1 MNQRYQIIL
10 TEMEPVYSRRFAKW
24 AEGLAGLMLGLTL
37 LSPAEATQ
45 VNVLPFSGNA
55 TFSDI
60 TIHSNLTTDSSSS
73 NTLWAG
79 NLSVGADR
87 AFMAFEPTDFLT
99 ATAATFYAYYQSGTA
114 NGGAALYQVTPSL
127 STSFQYDDPA
137 VWVGMLQATNQPSGQ
152 YYSQTVS
159 TVSVDATNYFS
170 IRGTAES
177 FTSTQ
182 RGFSSSEGSF
192 SPYLTVSGTLK
203 TGQTVQ
209 VISSGALDDQTFH
222 TNGTSASASATTLIG
237 GNLDG
242 GFGCDRSFMA
252 FVVPQVSFFKAR
264 LFCYFNAGSSKQ
276 YGGANIRKLSAI
288 PANWSYNGTNGV
300 DAGTMMFG
308 LPGSGW
314 YWIDVTSKI
323 TSGTTNCFC
332 LFGTEPWGTTGKT
345 FDSAQGAN
353 PPYLW
358 LSFAGPTIQNTAVS
372 NITATSASV
381 YGTLSSTGTAATT
394 VFLFSGPANGG
405 TNTTAWANTNQ
416 FPSPQG
422 IGTLSTNITF
432 SGTSP
437 VYYFRYYATNV
448 YGASWA
454 GSSMSFITGAV
465 TVVATDPAASEIG
478 PDTGTF
484 TLTRP
489 ANATNEA
496 LTVNFA
502 FSGTASNGTDYNTLS
517 TSASLPAGSNS
528 VTVTITPK
536 TDLLFEP
543 AETVTLTL
551 SPGAYSIGATSSDT
565 VTIASDTCNTW
576 DNKAL
581 ISFPGYTRNETLT
594 NFPALV
600 VLSTNI
606 AMFNYNQ
613 FRSGS
618 NADLRFADSTQA
630 NELSYEVDEWVSNGT
645 SLVWVKIP
653 QLAPSNTMIWAM
665 WGKSGLNAPAYRTN
679 GTTWSGG
686 YGAVWHLN
694 GTGNLRDSSTN
705 GLLGAVAG
713 GPTTTNGVVG
723 HAVKFNGGSDSVSA
737 NATGAGLTF
746 GEATVECWVNVPS
759 SFAIDWHNW
768 WELAGNGGQVIAE
781 IHTNNN
787 TGIAFLNG
795 DGGFASGPVGFVGSV
810 SEIRGSWHHLAFTMS
825 SSSNADRLYVDGQR
839 VMTNTYSAAGAV
851 TNICLGTAK
860 VRTGPRDIQS
870 GMDEFRISTSA
881 RSSNWIWA
889 CWMNMASN
897 SVFATT
903 SVSPNGS
910 VYLIR

>member
-1 MNQRYQIIL
+1 MCRKSNYRWTGLYWSLPLALVLLNQ
-10 TEMEPVYSRRFAKW
+10 THAD
-24 AEGLAGLMLGLTL
+24 
-37 LSPAEATQ
+37 Q
-45 VNVLPFSGNA
+45 VNVLPFSWSAYN
-55 TFSDI
+55 DI
-60 TIHSNLTTDSSSS
+60 TIHSNLTTDAASS

-79 NLSVGADR
+79 NLSIGADR
-87 AFMAFEPTDFLT
+87 AFMTFELNDFLT
-99 ATAATFYAYYQSGTA
+99 ATAATFYAYYQTGTVY
-114 NGGAALYQVTPSL
+114 GGAALYQVTPSL
-127 STSFQYDDPA
+127 STGFQYNDPA

-159 TVSVDATNYFS
+159 SVSVGATNYFS

-177 FTSTQ
+177 FPDTQ
-182 RGFSSSEGSF
+182 RGFSSSEGFF

-203 TGQTVQ
+203 TGQTIQ

-222 TNGTSASASATTLIG
+222 TNGSAASASTNTLTG
-237 GNLDG
+237 GDLDG
-242 GFGCDRSFMA
+242 GLGCDRA
-252 FVVPQVSFFKAR
+252 FVAFAVPPVSFLKAR
-264 LFCYFNAGSSKQ
+264 LFFYFNAGSSKQ

-300 DAGTMMFG
+300 DAGTLMFG

-323 TSGTTNCFC
+323 TAGTTNCFC
-332 LFGTEPWGTTGKT
+332 LFGTEPWGGTGKT

-358 LSFAGPTIQNTAVS
+358 LNFAGPTIQNTAVS
-372 NITATSASV
+372 NITATSATV

-394 VFLFSGPANGG
+394 VFLFSGPADGG
-405 TNTTAWANTNQ
+405 TNTAAWANTNQ
-416 FPSPQG
+416 FPAPQG
-422 IGTLSTNITF
+422 IGTLSTNIAL

-437 VYYFRYYATNV
+437 VYYFRYYATNA
-448 YGASWA
+448 YGSSWA

-465 TVVATDPAASEIG
+465 TIVATDPAASEIG

-489 ANATNEA
+489 PDATNAA
-496 LTVNFA
+496 LTVNVTIG
-502 FSGTASNGTDYNTLS
+502 GTAINGVDYAALPQTLIIPASSNRVTL
-517 TSASLPAGSNS
+517 
-528 VTVTITPK
+528 TVTPIPDK
-536 TDLLFEP
+536 LFEP
-543 AETVTLTL
+543 AKTVLLTL
-551 SPGAYSIGATSSDT
+551 SPGGYKIGAPNADT
-565 VTIASDTCNTW
+565 VVIASDAITTW
-576 DNKAL
+576 TNRAQ
-581 ISFPGYTRNETLT
+581 ISFTGYTRSETLT
-594 NFPALV
+594 NFPALI
-600 VLSTNI
+600 VLGTPVTG
-606 AMFNYNQ
+606 FQYNQ
-613 FRSGS
+613 FQSGS
-618 NADLRFADSTQA
+618 NADLRFADSTRT
-630 NELSYEVDEWVSNGT
+630 NELSYEVDEWNTNGD

-653 QLAPSNTMIWAM
+653 QLAPSNTMIWAL
-665 WGKSGLNAPAYRTN
+665 WGKSGLTAPAYRTN
-679 GTTWSGG
+679 GATWSGG

-694 GTGNLRDSSTN
+694 GTDNLRDSSTN

-713 GPTTTNGVVG
+713 SPTTTNGVVG

-737 NATGAGLTF
+737 NATGVGITF

-759 SFAIDWHNW
+759 SFAIDWRNW

-795 DGGFASGPVGFVGSV
+795 DGGFTNGLVGYVGSV

-897 SVFATT
+897 NVFATT
-903 SVSPNGS
+903 QYYRLTGTVF
-910 VYLIR
+910 ICQ

>member
-1 MNQRYQIIL
+1 ML
-10 TEMEPVYSRRFAKW
+10 KGMELNKSVRFAKW
-24 AEGLAGLMLGLTL
+24 AKGLAGLLLGLAL

-45 VNVLPFSGNA
+45 VNVLPFSWNV

-60 TIHSNLTTDSSSS
+60 TIHSNLTTDSSTS

-87 AFMAFEPTDFLT
+87 AFMAFELNDFLT
-99 ATAATFYAYYQSGTA
+99 ATATTFYAYYQSGTIY
-114 NGGAALYQVTPSL
+114 GGAALYQVTPSL
-127 STSFQYDDPA
+127 STGFQYSDP
-137 VWVGMLQATNQPSGQ
+137 VVSVGTFQYTNQPSGQ

-159 TVSVDATNYFS
+159 SVSVGATNYFS

-177 FTSTQ
+177 FTGTE
-182 RGFSSSEGSF
+182 RGFSSSEGYF

-222 TNGTSASASATTLIG
+222 TNGTAVAANVITLGAGNFDVSAG
-237 GNLDG
+237 D
-242 GFGCDRSFMA
+242 DRAFMA
-252 FVVPQVSFFKAR
+252 FAVPQISFSKAR
-264 LFCYFNAGSSKQ
+264 LFLYFNPSASKQ
-276 YGGANIRKLSAI
+276 YGAAMLRKLTST
-288 PANWSYNGTNGV
+288 PASWSYGGTNGV
-300 DAGTMMFG
+300 NAGTLFG
-308 LPGSGW
+308 GSPGAGW
-314 YWIDVTSKI
+314 YWLDVTSQI
-323 TSGTTNCFC
+323 TPGTTNCFC
-332 LFGTEPWGTTGKT
+332 LYGVEGYGGTGKT
-345 FDSAQGAN
+345 VDSAQGAN

-358 LSFAGPTIQNTAVS
+358 LGFSGPTIQNTTVS

-405 TNTTAWANTNQ
+405 TNAAAWANTNQ

-422 IGTLSTNITF
+422 IGTLSTNIAL

-437 VYYFRYYATNV
+437 VYYFRYYATNA
-448 YGASWA
+448 YGSSWA

-465 TVVATDPAASEIG
+465 TIVATDPAASEIG

-489 ANATNEA
+489 ANATNES
-496 LTVNFA
+496 LTVNYTI
-502 FSGTASNGTDYNTLS
+502 SGTASNGTDYNTLS
-517 TSASLPAGSNS
+517 TSASLPRGSNN

-536 TDLLFEP
+536 ADLLFEP

-551 SPGAYSIGATSSDT
+551 SPGAYSIGANSSDT
-565 VTIASDTCNTW
+565 VTIAADTCTTW
-576 DNKAL
+576 ENQAL

-594 NFPALV
+594 NFPALI

-606 AMFNYNQ
+606 AVFNYNQ

-653 QLAPSNTMIWAM
+653 QLAPSNTTIWAL
-665 WGKSGLNAPAYRTN
+665 WGKSGLTAPAYLTN
-679 GTTWSGG
+679 GATWSGG

-694 GTGNLRDSSTN
+694 GTSNLRDSSTN
-705 GLLGAVAG
+705 GLPGAVAG
-713 GPTTTNGVVG
+713 SPTTTNGAVG
-723 HAVKFNGGSDSVSA
+723 NAVKFNGNGDSVSA
-737 NATGAGLTF
+737 NATGGGITF
-746 GEATVECWVNVPS
+746 GEATVECWINVPA
-759 SFAIDWHNW
+759 SFAIDWRDW
-768 WELAGNGGQVIAE
+768 WELAGNGGQVVAE

-839 VMTNTYSAAGAV
+839 VGSGTYSAAGAV
-851 TNICLGTAK
+851 TNICLGSAK
-860 VRTGPRDIQS
+860 VRTATRDIQS
-870 GMDEFRISTSA
+870 GMDEVRISTSA
-881 RSSNWIWA
+881 RSSNWVWA

-897 SVFATT
+897 NVFATT
-903 SVSPNGS
+903 TVSPRGT
-910 VYLIR
+910 VYLLR